1 MLLDIAVPGYVG
13 NAGPV
18 GNIATMSNKGL
29 ELELGYANNFKKVNF
44 EFRGNVSYIV
54 NEVTD
59 LGPDKEFLPGQ
70 TFSPQ
75 GLEITR
81 TAVGFPI
88 GFLYGYTTDG
98 IFQNQAEINA
108 YTNADGSPIQ
118 PDAAPGDFKF
128 VDTNGN
134 GEIDPD
140 DRGMIGDP
148 TPTWTYGFNT
158 AVSWKGF
165 DIVMFGQGVAGN
177 QLFKATRRFD
187 LQMANMT
194 ADALDR
200 WTGEGTSDTYPHL
213 VMNDPNKN
221 FSRSS
226 DFYVE
231 SGAFFRIKTLQLG
244 YTLPR
249 SVNGRIGAN
258 KIRFYVSGN
267 NLLTLTQYSGF
278 DPEIGGGS
286 FGVDRG
292 IYPQARFF
300 LVGINASF

>member
-1 MLLDIAVPGYVG
+1 
-13 NAGPV
+13 
-18 GNIATMSNKGL
+18 
-29 ELELGYANNFKKVNF
+29 
-44 EFRGNVSYIV
+44 
-54 NEVTD
+54 
-59 LGPDKEFLPGQ
+59 
-70 TFSPQ
+70 
-75 GLEITR
+75 
-81 TAVGFPI
+81 
-88 GFLYGYTTDG
+88 
-98 IFQNQAEINA
+98 
-108 YTNADGSPIQ
+108 
-118 PDAAPGDFKF
+118 
-128 VDTNGN
+128 
-134 GEIDPD
+134 
-140 DRGMIGDP
+140 
-148 TPTWTYGFNT
+148 
-158 AVSWKGF
+158 
-165 DIVMFGQGVAGN
+165 
-177 QLFKATRRFD
+177 
-187 LQMANMT
+187 MANMT